1 MLGQAKAYE
10 KFNLIK
16 GGTGAFLG
24 SKYSPW
30 QAEKMFIEKFG
41 STIVDALD
49 NSLYEGANI
58 VQDLNQVLSD
68 DNLKNK
74 YNTIID
80 GGTLEHVFDI
90 ATALRISITRVPKVV
105 VSFTWFLP
113 TTVVVMDF
121 ISFLRNYFIDCIP
134 KKMDLSQQLCVSLT

>member
-1 MLGQAKAYE
+1 M

-80 GGTLEHVFDI
+80 EE
-90 ATALRISITRVPKVV
+90 AR
-105 VSFTWFLP
+105 
-113 TTVVVMDF
+113 
-121 ISFLRNYFIDCIP
+121 
-134 KKMDLSQQLCVSLT
+134 